1 MRLWDWAVAA
11 YAAPDVAEACLLLQ
25 DRHEQ
30 NVPLLLWSAWVAA
43 TGRRPD
49 EETLEAA
56 CDTARAWDSL
66 AVAPL
71 RAIRR
76 TLKAPIPDIDD
87 APREAIRDRIKA
99 VELEA
104 ERRLLEALEAL
115 APEPAGPPRA
125 AGARARRAAGADRA
139 YDARAEQAGHARG
152 AACRRRGAAGAAA
165 AQRAARSFA
174 PKLDPAHLNP
184 PRSSPPALA
193 KDKDKDEIGW
203 LLPDIQ
209 TPALIRYVCE

>member
-30 NVPLLLWSAWVAA
+30 NVPLLLWSAWIAA

-56 CDTARAWDSL
+56 CDTARAWDSV
-66 AVAPL
+66 AVSPL

-87 APREAIRDRIKA
+87 APRVAIRDRIKA

-104 ERRLLEALEAL
+104 ERWLLEALEAL
-115 APEPAGPPRA
+115 APETAGPPRPA
-125 AGARARRAAGADRA
+125 IDALVATARIW
-139 YDARAEQAGHARG
+139 
-152 AACRRRGAAGAAA
+152 
-165 AQRAARSFA
+165 A
-174 PKLDPAHLNP
+174 PVT
-184 PRSSPPALA
+184 PR
-193 KDKDKDEIGW
+193 
-203 LLPDIQ
+203 
-209 TPALIRYVCE
+209 PALIGLADALPA